1 MTLFIPVFI
10 CLFLVVLLAVGLGQ
24 AFLQSRQKQQVR
36 AMLRRAESRPKQ
48 QQELELLRP
57 ENVEDP
63 LTRALGKL
71 GLFARLNLLIDQ
83 AGLGWTTGKLVM
95 ASISAA
101 LVGLVLGMCLPD
113 VFRPAIAGSILALVT
128 SSIPLLIVL
137 WKRSKRIAEFEE
149 QFPEALDFLARSMRA
164 GHGFSIGLEMLVADS
179 PEPLVSCFRL
189 VLADLH
195 LGSSLEIALGKLT
208 ILVPL
213 IDVRFFVSAVLLQQ
227 ETGGNL
233 SEVLNNMAQIIRER
247 FRLKGQVKAASAHG
261 RITGLILAV
270 MPMIVG
276 ILLFFI
282 SPAYFMVLVRDH
294 DGRLMI
300 LGAIAGQILGYLCI
314 RKIVNIKV

>member
-1 MTLFIPVFI
+1 MALFIPIFI
-10 CLFLVVLLAVGLGQ
+10 CLFLVVILAVGLGQ

-36 AMLRRAESRPKQ
+36 TMLRRAQSNPKQ
-48 QQELELLRP
+48 PELQLLRP

-63 LTRALGKL
+63 LTRALSR
-71 GLFARLNLLIDQ
+71 FRIFSHLNLLIDQ
-83 AGLGWTTGKLVM
+83 AGIAWTSGKLVL

-101 LVGLVLGMCLPD
+101 LVGLLLGICLPD
-113 VFRPAIAGSILALVT
+113 FFHPGIAGLLLALVVG
-128 SSIPLLIVL
+128 SGPLLIVL

-179 PEPLVSCFRL
+179 PEPLLTCFRR

-195 LGSSLEIALGKLT
+195 LGSSLETALGKLT
-208 ILVPL
+208 TLIPL

-270 MPMIVG
+270 MPALVAV
-276 ILLFFI
+276 LLFVA
-282 SPAYFMVLVRDH
+282 SPKYLMVLANDP

-300 LGAIAGQILGYLCI
+300 MGAIAGQIIGYLCI

>member
-1 MTLFIPVFI
+1 MTLFIPIFI
-10 CLFLVVLLAVGLGQ
+10 CLFLVVILAVGLGQ

-36 AMLRRAESRPKQ
+36 TMLRRAESGPKQ
-48 QQELELLRP
+48 PELQLLRP
-57 ENVEDP
+57 ENIEDP
-63 LTRALGKL
+63 LTRALGKF
-71 GLFARLNLLIDQ
+71 GIFARLSLLIDQ
-83 AGLGWTTGKLVM
+83 AGLGWSSGKLTL

-101 LVGLVLGMCLPD
+101 LVGLLLGMWLPD
-113 VFRPAIAGSILALVT
+113 FFHPVVAGSILALIA

-179 PEPLVSCFRL
+179 PEPLVSCFRR

-208 ILVPL
+208 MLIPL

-261 RITGLILAV
+261 RITGLILAL

-276 ILLFFI
+276 GLLFI
-282 SPAYFMVLVRDH
+282 MSPAYLMVLVRDH

-300 LGAIAGQILGYLCI
+300 MGAIAGQILGYVCI